1 MKIPR
6 RLKIAIAYIPL
17 KIWYWLQHRQ
27 RYMQQVQPL
36 RRWSRILI
44 GGTPKLPKI
53 SVFYGHEHVPRTGE
67 IAHGG
72 IVKFQRMQANFP
84 NSPYRFNILY
94 MVSSRKPQD
103 AGQLLWLARRKGA
116 KFVWN
121 QNGVAYPG
129 WHGEGWQQS
138 NQPLATLLHAAD
150 YVFYQSQFCKL
161 SADRFL
167 GQRKCNYEILYN
179 CVDTSTF
186 TPNSSP
192 PTPDHLVL
200 LLGGSQYQYYRL
212 EAALKT
218 IAILSRDRP
227 NNHLLITGKLSWLP
241 DEAEAKRIAQ
251 GITSELGI
259 GDHVTFLGGYTQ
271 HEAPTLYRQAHIL
284 LHTKYNDPCPGLIVE
299 AMACGLP
306 VVYSASGG
314 VPELVGTEA
323 GIGVPA
329 PLSWE
334 QDFPP
339 NPEALAA
346 AVLQVAAR
354 HRHYA
359 EAARTRAV
367 EKFDLRPW
375 LQRHCE
381 VFTTLLS

>member
-1 MKIPR
+1 MKLPR

-17 KIWYWLQHRQ
+17 KIWYWLQAKQ

-36 RRWSRILI
+36 RRWSRILL
-44 GGTPKLPKI
+44 GGTPKSAEI
-53 SVFYGHEHVPRTGE
+53 AVFYGHDRIPKPGE

-72 IVKFQRMQANFP
+72 IVKFQRMQADFP
-84 NSPYRFNILY
+84 NSPRRFNILY
-94 MVSSRKPQD
+94 MVSSRQPQD
-103 AGQLLWLARRKGA
+103 ARQLLWLARCKGS

-129 WHGEGWQQS
+129 WHGKGWEQS

-167 GQRKCNYEILYN
+167 GQRQHNYEILYN
-179 CVDTSTF
+179 CVDTTVF
-186 TPNSSP
+186 TPMSLLS
-192 PTPDHLVL
+192 TRDRLVL

-218 IAILSRDRP
+218 LAILSRDRP
-227 NNHLLITGKLSWLP
+227 NSHLLVTGKLSWLP
-241 DEAEAKRIAQ
+241 DEAEAKQIAQ
-251 GITSELGI
+251 NLTNELGI
-259 GDHVTFLGGYTQ
+259 SDRVTFLGGYTQ
-271 HEAPTLYRQAHIL
+271 NEAPTLYQQAHIL
-284 LHTKYNDPCPGLIVE
+284 LHTKYNDPCPGLVIE

-306 VVYSASGG
+306 IVYSASGG
-314 VPELVGTEA
+314 VPELVGEE
-323 GIGVPA
+323 GGVGVPT

-339 NPEALAA
+339 DPEALAA
-346 AVLQVAAR
+346 AVLQVANR
-354 HRHYA
+354 LPQYA

-367 EKFDLRPW
+367 ERFDLRPW
-375 LQRHCE
+375 LQRHRE
-381 VFTTLLS
+381 VFAALLS